1 MKANELK
8 FKVENYAIIILA
20 AGNSSRL
27 GSPKQLLTYGG
38 KPLLQLAIDSA
49 KESGADQ
56 VIVVLGSSMQL
67 IECKISTEGILIIEN
82 PNWENGLSSSIKAG
96 LKTLTKISVDF
107 DAIILMVCD
116 QPFVDAKILKALI
129 HEQAMTGCAI
139 VGCSYDDT
147 KGIPALFHKS
157 IFPELLSLE
166 GDTGAKKMFEKY
178 KEVASFVSF
187 KDGGIDIDTLEDYKN
202 LTK

>member
-1 MKANELK
+1 MKTNPIQ
-8 FKVENYAIIILA
+8 FRVESYAIIILA

-27 GSPKQLLTYGG
+27 GSPKQLLTYTG
-38 KPLLQLAIDSA
+38 KSLLQLAIDKA
-49 KESGADQ
+49 KENGPDQ

-67 IECKISTEGILIIEN
+67 IESKISTEDITIVEN
-82 PNWENGLSSSIKAG
+82 TNWESGLASSIQAG
-96 LKTLTKISVDF
+96 INALKKISNDI

-129 HEQAMTGCAI
+129 HEQAESGHAI
-139 VGCSYDDT
+139 VGCKYDDT

-166 GDTGAKKMFEKY
+166 GDTGAKKLFEKY
-178 KEVASFVSF
+178 KDVASFVYF
-187 KDGGIDIDTLEDYKN
+187 QDGGIDIDTSEDYKN